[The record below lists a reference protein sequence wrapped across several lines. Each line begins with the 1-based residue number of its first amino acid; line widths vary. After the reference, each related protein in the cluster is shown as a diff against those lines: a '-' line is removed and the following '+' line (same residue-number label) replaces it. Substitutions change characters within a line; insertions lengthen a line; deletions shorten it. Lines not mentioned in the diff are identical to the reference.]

1 MFGSSSTRRQKAK
14 RRRLMAEPL
23 EARRVLA
30 ASLGWDG
37 PGLGS
42 AELTYYIANSPDSL
56 TQAETDAAIE
66 TALNAWA
73 SAADITF
80 TQTDQSGQRDSIDIT
95 FTNIDG
101 VAGTLA
107 QAYFPDDVNP
117 ARIAGDIEFDISE
130 AWEVGN
136 SLGNRAFD
144 LVYVAVHELGHSLG
158 LDHTDSVASV
168 LTPFVSANQ
177 AFTTLSAI
185 DAAAV
190 QEVYAAAVTDTPV
203 ETPTDEETTD
213 ETPTE
218 ETPTDELPTEE
229 TPTEETPTEETP
241 TEETPTNSD
250 DDHDHSD
257 TDVDDTDTGDPDDD
271 PFPRWRWRR
280 GGNWHRW
287 GGRLDAEVT
296 FQNYINPTDV
306 NADGN
311 TSALDALMVIN
322 QLNSSSTLG
331 EEQDLLGLCDANG
344 DGSITAI
351 DALTVINAMN
361 EGESL
366 ASITTANAEAEETE
380 LADTDTLDTDTL
392 ETDTEEPESEEL
404 DETVPD
410 ESLEDDTTLDDT
422 EEATDETPEENSEE
436 TSDEED
442 TTDTAEETD
451 EPTDDSSIDDGGLVD
466 ETEDTEAEEDDTEED
481 DTEETDTEETDTE
494 ETDTEETDTEETD
507 TEETDTEETDT
518 EETDTEETDTTDE
531 EHCLDEPQSGSG
543 VFHVGLFRNDAESL
557 VTRLDTNDDAALA
570 EDEVSE
576 RLWAKL
582 LELEVDTDADG
593 LVSIA
598 ELEAAALAARQAAF
612 DAKDA
617 DADGLLVETE
627 VNERFWDK
635 IAEADTDVDGG
646 VSFTELDTFLA
657 EQDFGGNRSGRSRFR
672 GRSHH
677 DHQQSADE
685 VFASMGRDESSSFT
699 RAHSRSGR

>member
-229 TPTEETPTEETP
+229 TPTEETPT
-241 TEETPTNSD
+241 NSD

-257 TDVDDTDTGDPDDD
+257 TDVDDTDTGDTDDD

-331 EEQDLLGLCDANG
+331 EEQDLLGLCDTNG

-392 ETDTEEPESEEL
+392 ETDTEEPETEEL

-436 TSDEED
+436 TSDEAD

-466 ETEDTEAEEDDTEED
+466 ETEVT
-481 DTEETDTEETDTE
+481 
-494 ETDTEETDTEETD
+494 
-507 TEETDTEETDT
+507 ETDTEETDT

-543 VFHVGLFRNDAESL
+543 VFHVGVFRNDAESL